1 MTLHPNKTWAAL
13 EYIQPK
19 HKRLQEFQNVN
30 HFQIDVRVYYG
41 LRAAGIGLYKEF
53 PKLKSRD
60 YHP

>member
-53 PKLKSRD
+53 PKLL
-60 YHP
+60 